1 MDVPSL
7 TPQTHFRKERTMFF
21 GTLLGRL
28 QSVSE
33 RIRTAPIFLL
43 KETVMRGH
51 RWTTGISTLL
61 LTAALGFC
69 VSSARGD
76 FFVGNGQDHNVL
88 RFDDTGNFI
97 SVFVASR
104 SGGLSGPRGLTFGPD
119 GNLYVGSVDN
129 NRILRYDGTTGAF
142 MDTFVP
148 AGSGGLKA
156 PEALIFRGDGFL
168 YVSNFGTSP
177 PVPAPFHDGKVTR
190 YDASTGTFDS
200 LYVSSSDT
208 RGNCDGMTFGP
219 TGDLFLTALLRDNPD
234 TQGVLQFDGTD
245 GHFIGQFTQGGDL
258 LEPRGVAF
266 GPDGNLYV
274 TDIESSDPSDP
285 TFPRGPARVARFDG
299 TTGQYIDDAVPFGQ
313 GLKGSRHLGF
323 GPDGRL
329 YINGL
334 TEDQVYGVIWVFDIT
349 TSTLD
354 VFIDGS
360 AGSNLRL
367 PIYFVWK

>member
-1 MDVPSL
+1 
-7 TPQTHFRKERTMFF
+7 MFF
-21 GTLLGRL
+21 VTLLGRL
-28 QSVSE
+28 QSLSE
-33 RIRTAPIFLL
+33 RIRTAPIFLH

-76 FFVGNGQDHNVL
+76 FFVSNGPDHNVL
-88 RFDDTGNFI
+88 RFDDAGNFI

-119 GNLYVGSVDN
+119 GNLYVSSVDN

-148 AGSGGLKA
+148 AGSGGLKG
-156 PEALIFRGDGFL
+156 PQALIFRGDGFL
-168 YVSNFGTSP
+168 YVSNFGTNP
-177 PVPAPFHDGKVTR
+177 LPNFHDGKVTR

-208 RGNCDGMTFGP
+208 RGDCDGMTFGP
-219 TGDLFLTALLRDNPD
+219 NGDVFITALLRDNPD

-274 TDIESSDPSDP
+274 TDLRPD
-285 TFPRGPARVARFDG
+285 PRGPLGDARVARFDA

-313 GLKGSRHLGF
+313 GLKGSRQPGF

-329 YINGL
+329 YIGGL
-334 TEDQVYGVIWVFDIT
+334 SADEVYGIVWVFDTT

-354 VFIDGS
+354 VWIDGS

-367 PIYFVWK
+367 PSYFTWN